1 MRLDEGDVLA
11 RLARLETENGRLR
24 KAAALV
30 VLGVAALSLTA
41 QDRMERDTFTAQR
54 YQLVDKNGKQ
64 RAWFGV
70 NDKDETTLIFY
81 GDDAKS
87 ARLALAA
94 EPSGT
99 ALVSLCDATG
109 RPRISLVSQANGSA
123 QVGLH
128 DESGQCIAELVSD
141 RNNPA
146 ALVLRD
152 AACRD
157 RLRVEVGKD
166 GLPGLSLSDPGGK
179 IVGQLCAEKSSPV
192 ALVLRD
198 NAGAERLRAEVGKN
212 GSPGITLDDDAVRP
226 RATLSLGVKGEPL
239 LELLDVRGKTLFKAP
254 GK

>member
-1 MRLDEGDVLA
+1 MNPDERDVLG
-11 RLARLETENGRLR
+11 RLARLETQNGRLR
-24 KAAALV
+24 KAIALV
-30 VLGVAALSLTA
+30 VLGVTALSLTA

-54 YQLVDKNGKQ
+54 YQLVDKDGKQ
-64 RAWFGV
+64 RAWFGI

-81 GDDAKS
+81 GDDSKS
-87 ARLALAA
+87 ARLAIAA
-94 EPSGT
+94 APSGT
-99 ALVSLCDATG
+99 ALVSVCDATG
-109 RPRISLVSQANGSA
+109 RPRVSLTSDAVGSA
-123 QVGLH
+123 QIGFY
-128 DESGQCIAELVSD
+128 DDSGQRIVELVSD

-179 IVGQLCAEKSSPV
+179 IVGQLCAEKASPV

-198 NAGAERLRAEVGKN
+198 NTGSERLRAEVGKN
-212 GSPGITLDDDAVRP
+212 GSPGITLDDDSVRP

-239 LELLDVRGKTLFKAP
+239 LELLDARGKTLFKAP